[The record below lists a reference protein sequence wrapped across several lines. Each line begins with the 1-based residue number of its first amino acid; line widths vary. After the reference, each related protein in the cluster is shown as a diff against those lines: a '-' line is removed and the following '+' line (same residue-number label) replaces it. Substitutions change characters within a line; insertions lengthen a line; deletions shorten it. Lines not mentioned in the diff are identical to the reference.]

1 MLAADGYSFA
11 DSLAETQVILPSDL
25 PKGAHGH
32 DHLMPNLDGCCVI
45 SGAGIAK
52 GKLIDKIQN
61 VDITPTMA
69 HLLGIPFKKADGRVI
84 EAALAR

>member
-1 MLAADGYSFA
+1 
-11 DSLAETQVILPSDL
+11 
-25 PKGAHGH
+25 
-32 DHLMPNLDGCCVI
+32 MPNLDGCCVI

-69 HLLGIPFKKADGRVI
+69 RLLGIPFKKADGRVI